1 MKKIIFGLLMIFA
14 VVMLMAGCQSKVQIQ
29 APAQNA
35 AEDTAIVDDSK
46 TTETAG
52 ETKQVAVKD
61 FKYNPLVVVVNVGD
75 TIEWVNNEQ
84 SVPHTVTFDDNSYD
98 EKLPVGATATRVFN
112 EKGTFAYYCALHP
125 SMQAQV
131 IVN

>member
-1 MKKIIFGLLMIFA
+1 MRKIILGLLMVFA
-14 VVMLMAGCQSKVQIQ
+14 VMLMAGCQSKVQIQ
-29 APAQNA
+29 APAQT
-35 AEDTAIVDDSK
+35 AEETATVEESK

-61 FKYNPLVVVVNVGD
+61 FKYNPLVVEVNVGD
-75 TIEWVNNEQ
+75 TVEWINNEQ
-84 SVPHTVTFDDNSYD
+84 SVPHTITFDDNSFN
-98 EKLPVGATATRVFN
+98 ENLLVGATTTRVFN
-112 EKGTFAYYCALHP
+112 EKGTFTYYCALHP